1 MQLGRPLKIR
11 IDRNVCLFYH
21 EIDKIIILPNNTIPY
36 ALKNLAM
43 KSCRPVTVMETW
55 NSIKDYT
62 IDKTKYYVYRKFS
75 K

>member
-11 IDRNVCLFYH
+11 IDRNISLFFN
-21 EIDKIIILPNNTIPY
+21 EIDDLIILPNNTIPY
-36 ALKNLAM
+36 VLKNLART
-43 KSCRPVTVMETW
+43 SCRPGEIIETW
-55 NSIKDYT
+55 NSIVDYT